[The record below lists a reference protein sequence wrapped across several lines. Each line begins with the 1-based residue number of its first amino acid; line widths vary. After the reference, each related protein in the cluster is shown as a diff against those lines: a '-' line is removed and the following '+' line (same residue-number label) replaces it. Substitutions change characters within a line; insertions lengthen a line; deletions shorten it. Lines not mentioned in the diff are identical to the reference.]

1 MSNVSLDAIA
11 PIRVRSV
18 AEHVVEQLERLI
30 GDETFAPGEKLP
42 AEHDLAEALQV
53 GRSTVREA
61 KQILLA
67 KGLLVSRGRAGAFVA
82 SARDVNDASEVVR
95 ALRDPAHQDIFEVRE
110 VIEIATIRMASERA
124 TAVDIAEMRA
134 IVGELAELFA
144 AQDRAAWS
152 RSLDVHRA
160 IARASKNKVLASIYD
175 LISQVL
181 ERTQVPFLPYIADGE
196 EEVAQHSRL
205 VDIVAAGDADA
216 AEAEMR
222 LHLRHS
228 DQYRSDLLR
237 PDNLD
242 RLHRRDWRGD
252 RTRAAKHE
260 RQQ

>member
-1 MSNVSLDAIA
+1 MSKLPLDVIA
-11 PIRVRSV
+11 PIRVLSV
-18 AEHVVEQLERLI
+18 AEHVVEQLEKLI
-30 GDETFAPGEKLP
+30 GDGTFPPGERLP
-42 AEHDLAEALQV
+42 AEHDLADALQV

-67 KGLLVSRGRAGAFVA
+67 KGLLITRGRVGTFIA
-82 SARDVNDASEVVR
+82 SAKDTDDASEVLR
-95 ALRDPAHQDIFEVRE
+95 ALRDPAHQDITEVRE

-124 TAVDIAEMRA
+124 TEADLAEMRA
-134 IVGELAELFA
+134 IIDDLAQLFA
-144 AQDRAAWS
+144 AQDTVAWS
-152 RSLDVHRA
+152 RSLDIHRA

-181 ERTQVPFLPYIADGE
+181 ERTQVPYLPYIAEGQ

-205 VDIVAAGDADA
+205 VDVVAAGDADA

-242 RLHRRDWRGD
+242 RLHRRGFRQ
-252 RTRAAKHE
+252 E